1 VISAL
6 LLGWTGLGNLAR
18 PDGARH
24 PSGEADHAG
33 QHHYAQEDQVDDS
46 WDGFPMELVWV
57 AGERDGLQHGKQEVA
72 KDVHA
77 TVTMRARSW
86 CYSPAEAH
94 R

>member
-1 VISAL
+1 MISAL
-6 LLGWTGLGNLAR
+6 LLGWTGLGNLGR

-57 AGERDGLQHGKQEVA
+57 AGERDGLQHGKQELA
-72 KDVHA
+72 KDVDGDSRHGDDA
-77 TVTMRARSW
+77 GALLVLLAG
-86 CYSPAEAH
+86 
-94 R
+94 

>member
-1 VISAL
+1 
-6 LLGWTGLGNLAR
+6 
-18 PDGARH
+18 
-24 PSGEADHAG
+24 
-33 QHHYAQEDQVDDS
+33 
-46 WDGFPMELVWV
+46 MELVWV